1 MSVESSSFV
10 GIKQRLVILGSTG
23 SIGCAALEIVR
34 RYPEHFKIVA
44 LVAGSNHELFAAQID
59 EFKPLFYYIES
70 QQARLA
76 LATMLKASS
85 TDSIELE
92 SEQQLL
98 SLLRSQDYDS
108 ALAAIVGSAG
118 LKSCAAALSA
128 GKRVLLANKE
138 SLVCAGGLFSQLARA
153 SGASIVPV
161 DSEHSAIFQLLYPDL
176 ARIGT
181 KLNTAQSTEQ
191 ATKDTNNCVSGLAEN
206 SANRRD
212 LRKIILTASGGPFL
226 RTAMQHWPFITVQEA
241 LKHPKWSMGKKISI
255 DSATMVNKALE
266 LIEAHWLFEIDAEQ
280 IEILIHP
287 QSIVHSLVEFIDGSQ
302 QAQLSV
308 PDMKGAIA
316 YALGY
321 PNLRYP
327 NVMDRLDLA
336 ALGSLQFESLD
347 SERFR
352 APELARAALKAGSSS
367 CVVFNLANEL
377 AVAQFLAGRIGF
389 DRIVPFIED
398 SLAREVHLELSSLE
412 ELFVYQSELEERLTK
427 AISPKLTV

>member
-1 MSVESSSFV
+1 MSAKSSSFV
-10 GIKQRLVILGSTG
+10 GIEQRLIILGSTG
-23 SIGCAALEIVR
+23 SIGTAALEIVR

-44 LVAGSNHELFAAQID
+44 LVAGNNHELLAAQIA

-76 LATMLKASS
+76 LETKLKASS
-85 TDSIELE
+85 TTKHSTVLE

-98 SLLRSQDYDS
+98 SLLRSQEYDS

-161 DSEHSAIFQLLYPDL
+161 DSEHSAIFQLLYPD
-176 ARIGT
+176 ITIVGT
-181 KLNTAQSTEQ
+181 NQI
-191 ATKDTNNCVSGLAEN
+191 ATDFNCCTIGLAAG

-212 LRKIILTASGGPFL
+212 LKKIILTASGGPFL
-226 RTAMQHWPFITVQEA
+226 RTATQHWPSITVEEA

-255 DSATMVNKALE
+255 DSASMVNKALE
-266 LIEAHWLFEIDAEQ
+266 LIEAHWLFEIDAEH
-280 IEILIHP
+280 IEIVIHP
-287 QSIVHSLVEFIDGSQ
+287 QSIVHSLVEYIDGSQ

-316 YALGY
+316 YALGH
-321 PNLRYP
+321 PKLRYP
-327 NVMDRLDLA
+327 NVMERLDLA
-336 ALGSLQFESLD
+336 ALGSLHFEPLD
-347 SERFR
+347 STRFR
-352 APELARAALKAGSSS
+352 APELARFALKAGSSS

-377 AVAQFLAGRIGF
+377 AVEQFLAGRIGF
-389 DRIVPFIED
+389 DKIVPFIED
-398 SLAREVHLELSSLE
+398 SLAREVPLELSSLE
-412 ELFVYQSELEERLTK
+412 ELFVYQSELEKRLTQS
-427 AISPKLTV
+427 IRLLSN